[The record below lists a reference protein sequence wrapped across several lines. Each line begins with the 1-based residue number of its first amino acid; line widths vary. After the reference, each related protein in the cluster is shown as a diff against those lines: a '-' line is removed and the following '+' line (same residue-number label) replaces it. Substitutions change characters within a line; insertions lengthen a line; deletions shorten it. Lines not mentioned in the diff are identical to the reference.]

1 MENIKGTFEVSP
13 STNIIG
19 VLGSS
24 GYTLETALA
33 DIVDNSIAAKAT
45 EIRLKFNIKNTE
57 DDMVL
62 IIDNGCGMSLETMKK
77 AAILAHIGKDE
88 KRNVEDLGR
97 YSCGLKSASMSFC
110 DRLYIVSKEKGKV
123 ANTVILDF
131 GEIIKTHSWN
141 AYEASVPEYENLI
154 DESGTIIVW
163 KKLKIINNNL
173 FDKRLLNEKIAS
185 VEMHFSHTYSDYLKH
200 NSIKIYIE
208 KNQIIPWDPFML
220 CLDNTKIVSKNTI
233 MYKDE
238 KIISTTYILPV
249 ASSLSELEQK
259 TLIGRGLGEQQ
270 GFYIYRN
277 GRVISEGGWLNLPGL
292 TIDNKSQYAR
302 IRVDIPT
309 TLDDEF
315 KVNFM
320 KNSIEIPE
328 ELKSQF
334 IKIAK
339 IAKRESLHNYA
350 YMKDP
355 TLKKHRKKKD
365 VIPVWS
371 VINTDDGIYLNI
383 NENHPII
390 MEITKDLSIRN
401 RKKLFSLLSKSIPV
415 DRVQNN
421 GFNNKGYTE
430 QEIKQLLEETFDS
443 LKSNGLTIEEIKQ
456 KMSDMEPFNQE
467 IYFSYL
473 VEFFFRDGGK

>member
-33 DIVDNSIAAKAT
+33 DIVDNSIAAKAN
-45 EIRLKFNIKNTE
+45 EIRLRFNVKNL
-57 DDMVL
+57 DDDTVM
-62 IIDNGCGMSLETMKK
+62 IMDNGCGMSLETMKK

-88 KRNVEDLGR
+88 KRDVEDLGR
-97 YSCGLKSASMSFC
+97 YSLGLKSASMSFC
-110 DRLYIVSKEKGKV
+110 DRLYIVSKEKNKE

-131 GEIIKTHSWN
+131 GEIIKNHLWN

-163 KKLKIINNNL
+163 KKLKIVNKNQ
-173 FDKRLLNEKIAS
+173 FDRRLLNEKIAS
-185 VEMHFSHTYSDYLKH
+185 VELHFSHIFSDYLK
-200 NSIKIYIE
+200 NNYLKIFIE
-208 KNQIIPWDPFML
+208 KNEVTPWDPFML
-220 CLDNTKIVSKNTI
+220 CLDNTKIVSKDVL
-233 MYKDE
+233 MFKDK
-238 KIISTTYILPV
+238 KILITVYILPV
-249 ASSLSELEQK
+249 ASSLTETLQK
-259 TLIGRGLGEQQ
+259 TMIGRGLGEQQ

-277 GRVISEGGWLNLPGL
+277 GRIISEGGWLNLPGL

-320 KNSIEIPE
+320 KNSVEIPE
-328 ELKSQF
+328 ELKTQF

-355 TLKKHRKKKD
+355 TLKKRKKKKD
-365 VIPVWS
+365 AIPVWS
-371 VINTDDGIYLNI
+371 VTNTDAGIYLNI

-390 MEITKDLSIRN
+390 MEITKDLTIRN
-401 RKKLFSLLSKSIPV
+401 RKKLFSLLSKNIPV
-415 DRVQNN
+415 DRVQSND
-421 GFNNKGYTE
+421 FNNKGYTE
-430 QEIKQLLEETFDS
+430 QEIKQLLQETFDS
-443 LKSNGLTIEEIKQ
+443 LKGEGLTLEEIKQ
-456 KMSDMEPFNQE
+456 KMSNMEPFNQE
-467 IYFSYL
+467 VYFSYL
-473 VEFFFRDGGK
+473 VEFFYKDGGE